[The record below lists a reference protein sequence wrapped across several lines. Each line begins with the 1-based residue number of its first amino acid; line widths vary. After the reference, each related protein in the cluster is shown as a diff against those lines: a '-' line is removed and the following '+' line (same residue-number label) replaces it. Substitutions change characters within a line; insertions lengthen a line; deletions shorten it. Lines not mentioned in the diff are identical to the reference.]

1 MIEKFPVTVSAS
13 RAKKYRCKPEAS
25 MRFLKKAAHKALRR
39 SYKNGNKEF
48 FPVDSRDII

>member
-1 MIEKFPVTVSAS
+1 MIEKFPVTVGAS
-13 RAKKYRCKPEAS
+13 RAKKHRCKPEAS

-48 FPVDSRDII
+48 FPVTSWDIV